1 MEDELSTKAKIEL
14 DKRELSYLLG
24 MIDIDL
30 RYSKDKENIG
40 SNKRLFQHL
49 KEELDRLIK
58 RRDNFKL

>member
-1 MEDELSTKAKIEL
+1 MEDELSTKAKIAL